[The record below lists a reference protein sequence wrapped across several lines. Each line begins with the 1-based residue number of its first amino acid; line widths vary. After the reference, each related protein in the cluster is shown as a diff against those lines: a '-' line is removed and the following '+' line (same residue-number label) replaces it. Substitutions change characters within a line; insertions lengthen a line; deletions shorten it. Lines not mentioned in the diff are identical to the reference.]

1 MKLLLKAACDLTSV
15 NHSWPAWF
23 DNKAGFLDEGKGV
36 DVICVDCSKFLN
48 INSLNIFVSILGSY
62 GFEEWTTR

>member
-1 MKLLLKAACDLTSV
+1 MKLLLKAACDLTR
-15 NHSWPAWF
+15 PTWF
-23 DNKAGFLDEGKGV
+23 DNKAGFLDEGKGL